1 MNIDKIVDRFIS
13 TLWVELGMIN
23 NKKHYEEIENNW
35 GVIDYE

>member
-23 NKKHYEEIENNW
+23 NENTMKN
-35 GVIDYE
+35 